1 MAIVSKLLI
10 LSKALSL
17 RISFFPFIGERL
29 KEQQQNHEH
38 NSALENSFIS
48 LQLITGPF

>member
-1 MAIVSKLLI
+1 MAIVSELLI

-17 RISFFPFIGERL
+17 RISFFSIYSGRL